1 MGDLDIDLVKLQ
13 EDYSIFTLLYYMVS
27 IKRKIVVPLLK
38 VSEIFITS
46 TKILI
51 INRLHHK

>member
-13 EDYSIFTLLYYMVS
+13 EDYSIFTLLYYMLS
-27 IKRKIVVPLLK
+27 IKRKIVVPLPK

-51 INRLHHK
+51 INRLYHK

>member
-27 IKRKIVVPLLK
+27 IKRKIVVPLPK
-38 VSEIFITS
+38 VSEIFIRS

-51 INRLHHK
+51 INRLYHK